1 MAVRTFTADDT
12 SQIWSLLNE
21 LGSEVNRTQTTLL
34 KGFRIACGVYQLDL
48 GTAAVQQG
56 SIQFGTTF
64 ASPPP
69 VIIGTQATG
78 GISPLKVGFNID
90 PTNATTTNCRIGL
103 WNSTGAAVHTY
114 RIAWLAL
121 GAA

>member
-21 LGSEVNRTQTTLL
+21 IGSEVNRTQTTLL

-48 GTAAVQQG
+48 GTAAIQNG

-69 VIIGTQATG
+69 VIIGTQSTG

-90 PTNATTTNCRIGL
+90 PTNATTTNVRVGF
-103 WNSTGAAVHTY
+103 WNSTGAAVPGY